1 MKFDYKK
8 IKSQDA
14 LELAKYMVLD
24 DIHKSTKRMKLYS
37 QNAIMPQD
45 KSLMHSE
52 VGLVR
57 FAAYCITA
65 YKTLKTTRKALTFF
79 KKKK

>member
-24 DIHKSTKRMKLYS
+24 DIHKSTKRALPPIALLPTKL
-37 QNAIMPQD
+37 
-45 KSLMHSE
+45 
-52 VGLVR
+52 
-57 FAAYCITA
+57 
-65 YKTLKTTRKALTFF
+65 
-79 KKKK
+79 